1 MRSSNNLNLESGF
14 VSQFNCNELTNT
26 FVVYTDHL
34 LDLSG
39 GVTNI
44 STRSLS
50 EPGKIFHSN
59 FRRFI

>member
-26 FVVYTDHL
+26 FVVYTDF

-50 EPGKIFHSN
+50 ERGKIFHSN